1 MKAMLKLPK
10 KVGPYSF
17 LREAGNL
24 VFTSGQLPINP
35 ETNTVD
41 KTDIQGQTIQV
52 LENLKAVL
60 ATVELGLEDVI
71 KCTVLLS
78 NMDDFQVVNEIY
90 GTYFNEPYPSRTAY
104 QVAKLPL
111 SVKIEIE
118 AIASKRA

>member
-1 MKAMLKLPK
+1 MLKLPK

-111 SVKIEIE
+111 AVKIEIE